1 VDTDLLMRDLVLKNQ
16 IVYGTV
22 NAGRDAF
29 EAAIHDREIFHS
41 RWPDAVKSLITGRY
55 PMKSHQAL
63 LLSNPAGIKNVIQ
76 LG

>member
-29 EAAIHDREIFHS
+29 EAAIHDLEIFHS
-41 RWPDAVKSLITGRY
+41 RWSDAVKSLITGRY

>member
-16 IVYGTV
+16 IVYG
-22 NAGRDAF
+22 GRDAF
-29 EAAIHDREIFHS
+29 EAAIHDLEIFHS
-41 RWPDAVKSLITGRY
+41 RWSDAVKSLITGRY